1 MQIKWFSDALSDL
14 IEIRNYIK
22 LDKPQTAQDIAK
34 RIIQTVDLLKDNP
47 KMGRHGRIENTREL
61 VISGTPYIIPYII
74 KEDIIIILRVLHGA
88 MKWTKKF

>member
-22 LDKPQTAQDIAK
+22 SDKPQTAQNVAK

-47 KMGRHGRIENTREL
+47 KMGRQGRRENTREL
-61 VISGTPYIIPYII
+61 IISGTPYIIPYMI
-74 KEDIIIILRVLHGA
+74 K
-88 MKWTKKF
+88 